1 MLLNKVRISS
11 LIFAIVLCFQFLVT
25 QPVHAA
31 ERPEVVQELNFV
43 FCHGMGGNPC
53 AFQNIVDRINELLPF
68 FIDRYQEKN
77 PGISVK
83 VNILDRCYPAYVD
96 INTWANNIADSINE
110 HFEGKDNLILVG
122 HSMGG
127 KTALFATAHNVGN
140 ITDRVATVITINS
153 PVKKLDDYYVPGGGP
168 MADYCRTTQL
178 GNDQG
183 VCDSVA
189 FYDSSADGLKVSQ
202 EKRWLAFIS
211 AEPSPLSPLYNQGG
225 VDIWPRN
232 LDDGVVPLMAQFSEG
247 AEVVYYGEHQH
258 SEVGAKDT
266 TSLFLANNILFYIF
280 GYEME
285 FSVLARTGIIEHE
298 ADWLLGTDQWSDIVG
313 GVVTANGTIIHRNS
327 AFYKWVQW
335 EDTIGECEAGDER
348 SYSHVHLDS
357 VPLLTSIAGATWVNS
372 ANTSDCR
379 LKVTTSTTPLT
390 TVKVDWTIFSAGLLP
405 GETPR
410 SFYDIEIIRGT
421 PLASII
427 DVGWWK
433 DDPLNPV
440 IWIRSKAQSPF
451 RWFEAKWTTYK
462 KEYRVVSV
470 IDDIPLKVIPAA
482 VESGS
487 LPTEG
492 E

>member
-1 MLLNKVRISS
+1 MLRVNKRIIS
-11 LIFAIVLCFQFLVT
+11 LVFSTVLCFQFLVV
-25 QPVHAA
+25 QPVHAG
-31 ERPEVVQELNFV
+31 ESREVIKELNFV

-53 AFQNIVDRINELLPF
+53 AFQNITDRINELLPY

-96 INTWANNIADSINE
+96 INTWANNIADSINK
-110 HFEGKDNLILVG
+110 HLSGKDNLILIG

-140 ITDRVATVITINS
+140 ITDRVAAVITINS
-153 PVKKLDDYYVPGGGP
+153 PIKKLDDFYVPGGGP

-189 FYDSSADGLKVSQ
+189 FYDSSADGLAVSQ

-211 AEPSPLSPLYNQGG
+211 AELSPLSPLYNQSG

-247 AEVVYYGEHQH
+247 ADVVYYGEHQH

-266 TSLFLANNILFYIF
+266 TSLFLANHILFYIF

-285 FSVLARTGIIEHE
+285 FSVPLRTGTFKHE

-313 GVVTANGTIIHRNS
+313 GIPTANGTITHRNS
-327 AFYKWVQW
+327 AFYKWQQW
-335 EDTIGECEAGDER
+335 EDIIGECEPEDER

-357 VPLLTSIAGATWVNS
+357 VPLLTSIRGASWVSSSNI
-372 ANTSDCR
+372 SDCR
-379 LKVTTSTTPLT
+379 LRVTTSAAPLT
-390 TVKVDWTIFSAGLLP
+390 RVEADWTIFSAGLLP
-405 GETPR
+405 EETPR
-410 SFYDIEIIRGT
+410 SFYDVEIIRGT

-427 DVGWWK
+427 AVNWWK

-440 IWIRSKAQSPF
+440 IWIRSQAQSPF
-451 RWFEAKWTTYK
+451 RWFEARWTTYK

-470 IDDIPLKVIPAA
+470 INDIPLTVIPAVVA
-482 VESGS
+482 SEPLPGEVE
-487 LPTEG
+487 
-492 E
+492 